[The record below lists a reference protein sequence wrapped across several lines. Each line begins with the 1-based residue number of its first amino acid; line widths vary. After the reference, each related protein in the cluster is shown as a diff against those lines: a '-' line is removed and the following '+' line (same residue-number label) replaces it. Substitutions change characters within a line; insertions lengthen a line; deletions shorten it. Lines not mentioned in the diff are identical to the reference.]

1 MPLSLI
7 EKYIGNE
14 EPKHGENHP
23 EIVFEHGINHLLT
36 SRQEIIG
43 LLKKIYR
50 NHSLL
55 TVSFDDKEQRFGSAI
70 LEINT
75 ENNYLV
81 IDEFW
86 PEIGNSETLLK
97 KKLDIS
103 TYHAGINMHF
113 NNAIEEIAE
122 KDDAPYYKI
131 RMPMQIAYKQRR
143 SSYRVK
149 TGISN
154 PIPVSLATEDQVLIR
169 AELRD
174 ISIGGM
180 NMRLMD
186 DPVKPLRV
194 EDQIPT
200 CIIRSRYGQN
210 ILASIEICR
219 IKESNFHR
227 NMCIATRFTGIGK
240 PDRRALEQLI
250 ATLDRETIKKTN
262 QYSMK
267 PLM

>member
-122 KDDAPYYKI
+122 KLQKEMGKKDVDVIVRRIRKEVNDKI
-131 RMPMQIAYKQRR
+131 KRKN
-143 SSYRVK
+143 K
-149 TGISN
+149 D
-154 PIPVSLATEDQVLIR
+154 L
-169 AELRD
+169 
-174 ISIGGM
+174 
-180 NMRLMD
+180 
-186 DPVKPLRV
+186 
-194 EDQIPT
+194 
-200 CIIRSRYGQN
+200 
-210 ILASIEICR
+210 
-219 IKESNFHR
+219 
-227 NMCIATRFTGIGK
+227 FT
-240 PDRRALEQLI
+240 
-250 ATLDRETIKKTN
+250 
-262 QYSMK
+262 
-267 PLM
+267 